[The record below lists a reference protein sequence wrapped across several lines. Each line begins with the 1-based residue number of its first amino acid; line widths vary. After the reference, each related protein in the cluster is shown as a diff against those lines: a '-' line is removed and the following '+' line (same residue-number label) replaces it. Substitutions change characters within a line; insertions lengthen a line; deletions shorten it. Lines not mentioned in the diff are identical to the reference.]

1 MDGIENFGITIKGVI
16 MARKEELT
24 YKSRDRET
32 TIHAIRWIPE
42 EKPIAIL
49 QIIHGMQEFID
60 RYDEFAR
67 YMTDNGILVIGN
79 DHLGHGGSVSERVPY
94 GYFCK
99 NDPATVLLRD
109 AHRLKKM
116 TQEEYPGIPVILMGH
131 SFGSFVARE
140 YLTRYGT
147 GIQGAIIQGTGYMSI
162 GTIKAGKGMAAFIG
176 AMLGEKHRSGFLN
189 NTAFKG
195 YLSRISSPKT
205 KFDWLSH
212 NEESINKYINDP
224 RDNFVFTVNGFET
237 LFELLSRVQ
246 DTGKME
252 DIPKKLPILLTAGKE
267 DPVGEYGSGV
277 EQLYKVWTEQ
287 IGLTN
292 VELKLYDG
300 MRHELQ
306 QEIGRETVFADQLAW
321 IKKTIG

>member
-1 MDGIENFGITIKGVI
+1 
-16 MARKEELT
+16 MARKEEIT

-32 TIHAIRWIPE
+32 TIHAIRWIPD

-49 QIIHGMQEFID
+49 QIIHGMQEYIE

-67 YMTDNGILVIGN
+67 FMADNNIMVIGN
-79 DHLGHGGSVSERVPY
+79 DHLGHGKSISERVPY

-116 TQEEYPGIPVILMGH
+116 TQEEYPGVPVLILGH
-131 SFGSFVARE
+131 SFGSFIARE

-147 GIQGAIIQGTGYMSI
+147 GIQGAIIQGTGWQPAGALKS
-162 GTIKAGKGMAAFIG
+162 GKALTAFFS
-176 AMLGEKHRSGFLN
+176 AFFGEKHRSNFIN
-189 NTAFKG
+189 NMIFKN
-195 YLSRISSPKT
+195 YLRRIPNAKT
-205 KFDWLSH
+205 KVDWLSH

-224 RDNFVFTVNGFET
+224 ACTFVFTVNGFET
-237 LFELLSRVQ
+237 MFEVITRVQ
-246 DTGKME
+246 DLGRME

-267 DPVGEYGSGV
+267 DPVGDYGAAV
-277 EQLYKVWTEQ
+277 EQLYKVYKDQ
-287 IGLTN
+287 IGLTS
-292 VELKLYDG
+292 VEIKLYDD

-306 QEIGRETVFADQLAW
+306 QEIGREKVFEDQLNW
-321 IKKTIG
+321 VKKVIGK

>member
-1 MDGIENFGITIKGVI
+1 

-32 TIHAIRWIPE
+32 MIHAIRWIPD

-49 QIIHGMQEFID
+49 QIIHGMQEYID
-60 RYDEFAR
+60 RYDEFATF
-67 YMTDNGILVIGN
+67 MADNGIMVIGN
-79 DHLGHGGSVSERVPY
+79 DHLGHGGSISDKVPL

-99 NDPATVLLRD
+99 NDPATVVLRD

-116 TQEEYPGIPVILMGH
+116 TQEEYPGIPVVLMGH

-147 GIQGAIIQGTGYMSI
+147 GIQAAIIQGTGMTPP
-162 GTIKAGKGMAAFIG
+162 GTVKAGKGMTAFVG
-176 AMLGEKHRSGFLN
+176 AMFGEKHRSNFLN
-189 NTAFKG
+189 NMAFKA
-195 YLSRISSPKT
+195 YNSRINNPKT

-224 RDNFVFTVNGFET
+224 KDNFVFTVNGFET
-237 LFELLSRVQ
+237 LFELITRVQ
-246 DTGKME
+246 DTGRMD
-252 DIPKKLPILLTAGKE
+252 DIPKKLPILLVSGKE
-267 DPVGEYGSGV
+267 DPVGSWGEEV
-277 EQLYKVWTEQ
+277 EHLYKIYTEQ
-287 IGLTN
+287 IGLTS
-292 VELKLYDG
+292 VEIKIYDG

-306 QEIGRETVFADQLAW
+306 QEIGREQVFADQLEW
-321 IKKTIG
+321 IKKVIAK

>member
-1 MDGIENFGITIKGVI
+1 

-24 YKSRDRET
+24 YKSRDRKT
-32 TIHAIRWIPE
+32 TIHAIRWIPD

-60 RYDEFAR
+60 RYDEFAN
-67 YMTDNGILVIGN
+67 YMTDNGIMVIGN
-79 DHLGHGGSVSERVPY
+79 DHLGHGESISESVPF

-116 TQEEYPGIPVILMGH
+116 TQEEYPGVPVIILGH
-131 SFGSFVARE
+131 SFGSFIARE

-147 GIQGAIIQGTGYMSI
+147 GIQGAIIQGTGWQTP
-162 GTIKAGKGMAAFIG
+162 GTLKSGKALTAFIS
-176 AMLGEKHRSGFLN
+176 AFLGEKHRSNMIN
-189 NTAFKG
+189 NMAFKN
-195 YLSRISSPKT
+195 YNKRIQNPKT
-205 KFDWLSH
+205 KVDWLSH

-224 RDNFVFTVNGFET
+224 RCTFIFTINGFET
-237 LFELLSRVQ
+237 MFELLTRVQ
-246 DTGKME
+246 DVGKME

-267 DPVGEYGSGV
+267 DPVGDYGAAV
-277 EQLYKVWTEQ
+277 EQLYKIYTEQ
-287 IGLTN
+287 VGLTD

-306 QEIGRETVFADQLAW
+306 QEVGREQVFADQLAW
-321 IKKTIG
+321 IKKTIGK

>member
-1 MDGIENFGITIKGVI
+1 

-32 TIHAIRWIPE
+32 TIHAIRWIPDD
-42 EKPIAIL
+42 KPIAIL

-60 RYDEFAR
+60 RYDEFANF
-67 YMTDNGILVIGN
+67 MADNGILVIGN
-79 DHLGHGGSVSERVPY
+79 DHLGHGGSISEKVPY

-131 SFGSFVARE
+131 SFGSFIARE

-147 GIQGAIIQGTGYMSI
+147 GIQGAIIQGTGMIPS
-162 GTIKAGKGMAAFIG
+162 GKLKSAKGMAAFIS
-176 AMLGEKHRSGFLN
+176 AMLGEKHRSNFLN
-189 NTAFKG
+189 NSAFKG
-195 YLSRISSPKT
+195 YLRRIQNPKT

-212 NEESINKYINDP
+212 NEESINKYMNDP
-224 RDNFVFTVNGFET
+224 RDNFVFTANGFEAM
-237 LFELLSRVQ
+237 FEVITRVQ
-246 DTGKME
+246 DIGKME
-252 DIPKKLPILLTAGKE
+252 DIPKKLPILLTAGRE
-267 DPVGEYGSGV
+267 DPVGNYG
-277 EQLYKVWTEQ
+277 EDLNQLYRIWTEQ
-287 IGLTN
+287 IGLTS

-321 IKKTIG
+321 IKKVIG